1 MFILIY
7 NDIMTKRDILHKVVA
22 TGIIILL
29 SATSIAL
36 AKTHTIKNTTAQKTQ
51 MLDDTTLEIIVE
63 DNCAIIKNIGNADAI
78 NVKWE
83 LQLKCQPLLLISPGK
98 QSGTFDKIEAGSEK
112 IVCYNITGLIF
123 GIGVLKLKA
132 TACADNARKA
142 RATGVIG
149 FLLGYLLLV
158 TFP

>member
-1 MFILIY
+1 MI
-7 NDIMTKRDILHKVVA
+7 KRDILQKLV
-22 TGIIILL
+22 TIGIIILL

-36 AKTHTIKNTTAQKTQ
+36 AKTHTIKNIATQKTQ

-63 DNCAIIKNIGNADAI
+63 GNCAIIKNIGDADAI

-83 LQLKCQPLLLISPGK
+83 LQLKCQPLLLISPVK
-98 QSGTFDKIEAGSEK
+98 KSGTFDKIETGSEK

-132 TACADNARKA
+132 TASADNARQVE
-142 RATGVIG
+142 ATGVIG
-149 FLLGYLLLV
+149 FLLGSLIL

>member
-1 MFILIY
+1 MMIKRNILRKHI
-7 NDIMTKRDILHKVVA
+7 I
-22 TGIIILL
+22 TGVIILL
-29 SATSIAL
+29 LATNITL
-36 AKTHTIKNTTAQKTQ
+36 AKTHSIKNIITQKT
-51 MLDDTTLEIIVE
+51 LTTDDTTLEIIVE
-63 DNCAIIKNIGNADAI
+63 GNCAIIKNIGNADAI

>member
-1 MFILIY
+1 MIK
-7 NDIMTKRDILHKVVA
+7 IMIKRDILQKLVT

-29 SATSIAL
+29 FATSSAL
-36 AKTHTIKNTTAQKTQ
+36 AKTHATIKNTTAQKTQ

-63 DNCAIIKNIGNADAI
+63 GNCAIIKNIGDADAI

-83 LQLKCQPLLLISPGK
+83 LQLKCQPLLLISPCK

-132 TACADNARKA
+132 TACADNARKV

-149 FLLGYLLLV
+149 FLLGPLILTL
-158 TFP
+158 P

>member
-1 MFILIY
+1 MI
-7 NDIMTKRDILHKVVA
+7 KRDILQKLV
-22 TGIIILL
+22 TIGIIILL

-36 AKTHTIKNTTAQKTQ
+36 AKTHTIKNIATQKTQ
-51 MLDDTTLEIIVE
+51 MLDGTTLEIIVE
-63 DNCAIIKNIGNADAI
+63 GNCAIIKNIGDADAI

-83 LQLKCQPLLLISPGK
+83 LQLKCQPLLFISPGK
-98 QSGTFDKIEAGSEK
+98 KSGTFDKIEAGSEK

-132 TACADNARKA
+132 TASADNARQVE
-142 RATGVIG
+142 ATGVIG
-149 FLLGYLLLV
+149 FLLGSLIL